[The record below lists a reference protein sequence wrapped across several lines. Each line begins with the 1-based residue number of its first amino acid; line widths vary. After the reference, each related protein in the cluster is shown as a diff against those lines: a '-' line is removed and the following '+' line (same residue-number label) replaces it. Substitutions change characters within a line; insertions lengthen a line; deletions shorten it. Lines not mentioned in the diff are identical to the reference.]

1 MPTPIMRE
9 SGPIA
14 AVDARDI
21 VTVQDS
27 HGGRTV
33 YFRDRPTHY
42 LLDGEWY
49 RAVPLPGERRAGP
62 RPRPGRVAAV
72 TGSPAP
78 GPTV

>member
-1 MPTPIMRE
+1 M
-9 SGPIA
+9 A

-27 HGGRTV
+27 HGGLTV

-49 RAVPLPGERRAGP
+49 RAVPPGSAAP
-62 RPRPGRVAAV
+62 VAA
-72 TGSPAP
+72 PDRAAARA
-78 GPTV
+78 